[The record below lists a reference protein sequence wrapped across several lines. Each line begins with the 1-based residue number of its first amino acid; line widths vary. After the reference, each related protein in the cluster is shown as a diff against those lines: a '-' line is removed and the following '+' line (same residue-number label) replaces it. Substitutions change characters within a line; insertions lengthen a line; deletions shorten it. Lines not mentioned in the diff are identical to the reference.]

1 MTTSVNTNVGALL
14 SQKYLRYTAEEMNR
28 VQNRVSSGLRVATV
42 LDDASTFAVAAGIRA
57 DIKAYTAVAS
67 ALQGA
72 KAAATVAVAAG
83 ETISKRL
90 EDVKG
95 KIIQLADESISAASR
110 TTYQNDLASMVAE
123 INKYLDQAAYNGS
136 NLLGTVGGSANIN
149 VVANIDASILTLRD
163 NQVGNMSIG
172 TITTAATA
180 QTALS
185 SLATF
190 KAALDGA
197 LANLGADIKQVEA
210 QTEFIKQTGETVQI
224 GLGALI
230 DADLAKES
238 AALQSLQV
246 KQQLGVQ
253 ALGIANQ
260 APQAL
265 LGLFRG

>member
-1 MTTSVNTNVGALL
+1 MTTVNTNIGSLL
-14 SQKYLRYTAEEMNR
+14 SQKYLRATDHEMSV
-28 VQNRVSSGLRVATV
+28 VQNRVSSGLRVATA
-42 LDDASTFAVAAGIRA
+42 LDDASSFAVAATFRA
-57 DIKAYTAVAS
+57 DIKSYTAVAS

-72 KAAATVAVAAG
+72 KAAASVAVAAG
-83 ETISKRL
+83 ETISKRF
-90 EDVKG
+90 EDVKA
-95 KIIQLADESISAASR
+95 KIVQLADESISAASR
-110 TTYQNDLASMVAE
+110 TTYQADLASMVAE
-123 INKYLDQAAYNGS
+123 VNNYLNQAAYQGA

-149 VVANIDASILTLRD
+149 VVANIDASVLTIRD
-163 NQVGNMSIG
+163 NQVGNLSIG
-172 TITTAATA
+172 VITTAATA
-180 QTALS
+180 SQALS

-197 LANLGADIKQVEA
+197 LANLGADIKQVDA
-210 QTEFIKQTGETVQI
+210 QTEFINQTGETVTI
-224 GLGALI
+224 GLGALV

-265 LGLFRG
+265 LGLFR

>member
-1 MTTSVNTNVGALL
+1 MSSVNTNVGALL
-14 SQKYLRYTAEEMNR
+14 SQKYLRYTSAEMSI
-28 VQNRVSSGLRVATV
+28 VQNRVSSGLRVATA
-42 LDDASTFAVAAGIRA
+42 LDDASTFAVAASIRA
-57 DIKAYTAVAS
+57 DIKSYTAVAA
-67 ALQGA
+67 ALQGS
-72 KAAATVAVAAG
+72 KAAASVAVSAG
-83 ETISKRL
+83 ETIAKRL
-90 EDVKG
+90 EDVKA
-95 KIIQLADESISAASR
+95 KIIQLADESISSASR

-123 INKYLDQAAYNGS
+123 VNAYLTQAAYNGS

-149 VVANIDASILTLRD
+149 VVSNITASILTIRD
-163 NQVGNMSIG
+163 NQVGNLSLG

-180 QTALS
+180 STALS

-197 LANLGADIKQVEA
+197 LANLGADIKQVDA
-210 QTEFIKQTGETVQI
+210 QTEFINQTSETVEI

-238 AALQSLQV
+238 AALQALQV

-265 LGLFRG
+265 LGLFR